1 MRTFAYTITD
11 ETGIHA
17 RPAGEL
23 SKAAKEFQSE
33 IILEAGGKQTDARR
47 LMAIMAMG
55 IKKGQEVTVSVEG
68 PDEDAA
74 AAAMEEFF
82 RTRL

>member
-1 MRTFAYTITD
+1 MRTFTYTITD

-23 SKAAKEFQSE
+23 MKTAKGFQSE
-33 IILEAGGKQTDARR
+33 IMLEANGKRAGAGK
-47 LMAIMAMG
+47 LMAVMAMG
-55 IKKGQEVTVSVEG
+55 IRKGQQVTVTIEG

-74 AAAMEEFF
+74 AAALEEFF
-82 RTRL
+82 RKNL

>member
-23 SKAAKEFQSE
+23 VKTAKEFQSE
-33 IILEAGGKQTDARR
+33 IILEANGKKASARKI
-47 LMAIMAMG
+47 MAVMAMG
-55 IKKGQEVTVSVEG
+55 IKKGQTVTVSIDG
-68 PDEDAA
+68 ADEDAA
-74 AAAMEEFF
+74 SAAMEAFF
-82 RTRL
+82 KNSL